1 MIDAHCH
8 IDLYPKPTE
17 VAEKANRLNVLTILV
32 TNLPSAFEK
41 SYSHV
46 KQFPNIRLA
55 LGLHPLLAVQHNEE
69 KKKFQSLV
77 HKTSYIGEIG

>member
-46 KQFPNIRLA
+46 KQFPNIQIQNHLA
-55 LGLHPLLAVQHNEE
+55 PVLPVFGINL
-69 KKKFQSLV
+69 
-77 HKTSYIGEIG
+77 